1 MATPAERIH
10 EMRLR
15 AGLTLRDVAIYLGI
29 QNSAVSKYERGI
41 ITNIPLD
48 KIQQMADLFGTTPGY
63 LSCWSDD
70 PGPGRVLN
78 QQLLN
83 IQANK
88 DRYIS
93 AVLEMMHGMSKK
105 QKQQVVD
112 IVRIL
117 SGSKG

>member
-1 MATPAERIH
+1 MSTPAERIH

-15 AGLTLRDVAIYLGI
+15 AGLTLRDVAIHLGI

-70 PGPGRVLN
+70 PGPVRVSN
-78 QQLLN
+78 DHLLS
-83 IQANK
+83 ALVKK
-88 DRYIS
+88 DPYIS
-93 AVLEMMHGMSKK
+93 AIIEMMRDMPKK
-105 QKQQVVD
+105 QKRQIVD
-112 IVRIL
+112 IIRIL
-117 SGSKG
+117 SGSKE